1 MTRWFGV
8 GAACACL
15 FLVAGCTLDSFTL
28 NAFGTAKGDGPV
40 VAGSLDV
47 VAASAQSILRDD
59 MQLFVTVHKNSD
71 TVKLA
76 ARTKAGKDFVLVLK
90 ARKTDHGDE
99 TQLSI
104 QWKGDADDAFWIQ
117 LAAASPAR
125 SRRRR
130 IRGPAMNM
138 PSRRRKCRPIDAD
151 KGTSRMPPPSRKPS
165 VARRVAAAVLLSL
178 GLHGLIVLGVVV
190 RAGQSAGF
198 HGGRRSHAGPAGL
211 PGPRLG

>member
-8 GAACACL
+8 GAASAFL

-47 VAASAQSILRDD
+47 VSASAQKALSD
-59 MQLFVTVHKNSD
+59 MNLFVTVHKNSD

-76 ARTKAGKDFVLVLK
+76 ARTPGGKDFVLVLK

-99 TQLSI
+99 TQASI

-117 LAAASPAR
+117 LAAAIASPAPAPR
-125 SRRRR
+125 PSDLPPDHYVPTE
-130 IRGPAMNM
+130 GP
-138 PSRRRKCRPIDAD
+138 
-151 KGTSRMPPPSRKPS
+151 
-165 VARRVAAAVLLSL
+165 
-178 GLHGLIVLGVVV
+178 
-190 RAGQSAGF
+190 
-198 HGGRRSHAGPAGL
+198 
-211 PGPRLG
+211 PR

>member
-117 LAAASPAR
+117 LAGAITSPKPTPPNPWA
-125 SRRRR
+125 
-130 IRGPAMNM
+130 GHEHAVPAEEV
-138 PSRRRKCRPIDAD
+138 
-151 KGTSRMPPPSRKPS
+151 PP
-165 VARRVAAAVLLSL
+165 
-178 GLHGLIVLGVVV
+178 H
-190 RAGQSAGF
+190 
-198 HGGRRSHAGPAGL
+198 
-211 PGPRLG
+211 